1 MTRIGAIAQALLVSV
16 AAAALLQA
24 EVRVPKIISNHML
37 VQRNVPVRIWGTA
50 SGGEAVMVSMAGQSV
65 KTQADPSGRWEAYLA
80 PISAVGP
87 HTLIIEGTNKLTIE
101 DVLAGEVWVG
111 SGQSNMAWPVSRTDN
126 AEKEIQEANFAQ
138 IRLFKVKTA
147 TSEYPLEDV
156 EGEWT
161 WCTPETVKEFSGV
174 GYYFARHL
182 REKVGAPVGIIQS
195 AWGGT
200 PAVSWTS
207 RLTLASDPA
216 LAPAMADYAKAIDD
230 YPVAYARYQ
239 KQFKDWEAASAKAR
253 AEGAKAPNRPGQ
265 PVGPGHPWNPSSLY
279 NAMIAPLTPYAIR
292 GVIWY
297 QGENEAVIRRSYMYR
312 RLFRTMIEDWRR
324 AWGVGDFP
332 FLFVQLANFA
342 KAPQGQ
348 WPELREAQTM
358 ALELR
363 NTGMAVTIDIGN
375 PNDIHPTNK
384 QEVGRRLGL
393 AAQAIAY
400 KQQKVVYSGPMY
412 RQLSR
417 ENGALRVWFDYTDG
431 GLVAK
436 GGELKSF
443 EIAGA
448 DGKFVPAQAKI
459 EKDTVVVSSSEV
471 ANPVSVRYGWADS
484 PECNLY
490 NGAGLPASPF
500 RTNRWTDPLVY
511 R

>member
-1 MTRIGAIAQALLVSV
+1 MNKTSAVVRVLLLSA
-16 AAAALLQA
+16 AAAALLHA

-37 VQRNVPVRIWGTA
+37 VQRGVPVHIWGTA
-50 SGGEAVMVSMAGQSV
+50 AAGESVTVGMAGQSV
-65 KTQADPSGRWEAYLA
+65 KTEADGTGRWEAFLA
-80 PISAVGP
+80 PIAPVGP
-87 HTLIIEGTNKLTIE
+87 HKLTIEGTNKLTIE
-101 DVLAGEVWVG
+101 DVLVGEVWVG
-111 SGQSNMAWPVSRTDN
+111 SGQSNMVWPVMMSTN
-126 AEKEIQEANFAQ
+126 ADKEVKEADFAQ
-138 IRLFKVKTA
+138 IRLFRVKNA
-147 TSEYPLEDV
+147 TSDYPLDDV

-161 WCTPETVKEFSGV
+161 WCTPETVKGFSAV
-174 GYYFARHL
+174 GYFFARHL

-195 AWGGT
+195 ARGGT
-200 PAVSWTS
+200 PAVAWTS

-216 LAPAMADYAKAIDD
+216 LAPSTADYAKFIED
-230 YPVAYARYQ
+230 YPRAYARYLA
-239 KQFKDWEAASAKAR
+239 KRKDWEAAVTKAR
-253 AEGAKAPNRPGQ
+253 AQGAKLPNPPSQ
-265 PVGPGHPWNPSSLY
+265 PVGPGHHWVPSNLY
-279 NAMIAPLTPYAIR
+279 NAMIAPLTPYPIR

-297 QGENEAVIRRSYMYR
+297 QGENDAVVQRSYMYR
-312 RLFRTMIEDWRR
+312 RLFRTLIEDWRR
-324 AWGVGDFP
+324 AWGLGDFP

-358 ALELR
+358 ALSLR
-363 NTGMAVTIDIGN
+363 NTGMAVTIDIGDT
-375 PNDIHPTNK
+375 NDTHPKNK
-384 QEVGRRLGL
+384 QDVGLRLGL
-393 AAQAIAY
+393 AARAIAY
-400 KQQKVVYSGPMY
+400 NQKVVYSGPLY

-417 ENGALRVWFDYTDG
+417 EGSALRVWFDHTDG

-448 DGKFVPAQAKI
+448 DGKFVAAQARI
-459 EKDTVVVSSSEV
+459 DTNTVVVTSSEV

-490 NGAGLPASPF
+490 NGEGLPASPF

>member
-1 MTRIGAIAQALLVSV
+1 MTKSSAIVRALLLS
-16 AAAALLQA
+16 AAAATLLHA

-37 VQRNVPVRIWGTA
+37 VQRGVPVRIWGTA
-50 SGGEAVMVSMAGQSV
+50 SAAEAVTVSMAGQSV
-65 KTQADPSGRWEAYLA
+65 KTQADATGRWEAFLA
-80 PISAVGP
+80 PIKAIGP
-87 HTLIIEGTNKLTIE
+87 HTLTIEGANKLTIE

-111 SGQSNMAWPVSRTDN
+111 SGQSNMVFPVGMSIDG
-126 AEKEIQEANFAQ
+126 EKEAKEADFAQ
-138 IRLFKVKTA
+138 IRLFKVKNA
-147 TSEYPLEDV
+147 TSEYPLDDV

-161 WCTPETVKEFSGV
+161 WCTPETVKGFSAV
-174 GYYFARHL
+174 GYFFARHL
-182 REKVGAPVGIIQS
+182 REKVGAPVGIIQT

-216 LAPAMADYAKAIDD
+216 LAPSLVDYAKSIED
-230 YPVAYARYQ
+230 YPAAYARYQ
-239 KQFKDWEAASAKAR
+239 KQLKDWEAASAKAR
-253 AEGAKAPNRPGQ
+253 AEGQKVPNRPSA
-265 PVGPGHPWNPSSLY
+265 PVGPGHPWNPASLY

-297 QGENEAVIRRSYMYR
+297 QGENDAVVRRSYMYR

-358 ALELR
+358 ALGLA
-363 NTGMAVTIDIGN
+363 NTGMAVTIDIGE
-375 PNDIHPTNK
+375 PNDIHPKNK
-384 QEVGRRLGL
+384 QDVGLRLGL

-400 KQQKVVYSGPMY
+400 KQKVAYSGPLY

-417 ENGALRVWFDYTDG
+417 EGNALRVWFDHTDG

-436 GGELKSF
+436 GGELKNF

-448 DGKFVPAQAKI
+448 NGKFVAAQARIDKNN
-459 EKDTVVVSSSEV
+459 VVVSSPEV
-471 ANPVSVRYGWADS
+471 ADPVSVRYGWADS

-490 NGAGLPASPF
+490 NGEGLPASPF
-500 RTNRWTDPLVY
+500 RTNRWIDPLLY

>member
-1 MTRIGAIAQALLVSV
+1 MTRTSAIVRALILSA
-16 AAAALLQA
+16 AAAALLHA
-24 EVRVPKIISNHML
+24 DVRVPKIISNHML
-37 VQRNVPVRIWGTA
+37 VQRGVPVRIWGTA
-50 SGGEAVMVSMAGQSV
+50 SAAELVTVTMAGQSV
-65 KTQADPSGRWEAYLA
+65 KTQADAAGRWEAFLA
-80 PISAVGP
+80 PIVPIGP
-87 HTLIIEGTNKLTIE
+87 HTLTIEGANKLTIE
-101 DVLAGEVWVG
+101 DVLVGEVWVG
-111 SGQSNMAWPVSRTDN
+111 SGQSNMAFAVGSSND
-126 AEKEIQEANFAQ
+126 AEREVKEADYGL

-147 TSEYPLEDV
+147 TSEYPLDDV
-156 EGEWT
+156 EGEWA
-161 WCTPETVKEFSGV
+161 WCTPETAKNFSAV
-174 GYYFARHL
+174 GYFFARHL

-207 RLTLASDPA
+207 RLALASDPA
-216 LAPAMADYAKAIDD
+216 LAPAMADYAKSIED
-230 YPVAYARYQ
+230 YPGAYARYQ
-239 KQFKDWEAASAKAR
+239 KQLKDWETASAKAR
-253 AEGAKAPNRPGQ
+253 AEGTKAPNRPSG
-265 PVGPGHPWNPSSLY
+265 PVGPGHPWNPASLY

-324 AWGVGDFP
+324 AWGLGDFP

-358 ALELR
+358 ALGLR
-363 NTGMAVTIDIGN
+363 NTGMAVTIDIGD
-375 PNDIHPTNK
+375 PNDIHPKNK
-384 QEVGRRLGL
+384 QDVGLRLGL
-393 AAQAIAY
+393 AARAIAY
-400 KQQKVVYSGPMY
+400 KQKVAYSGPMY

-417 ENGALRVWFDYTDG
+417 EGNALRVWFDSTDG

-448 DGKFVPAQAKI
+448 DGKFVAAQARI
-459 EKDTVVVSSSEV
+459 DKDTILVSSPETAAPV
-471 ANPVSVRYGWADS
+471 AVRYGWSDS
-484 PECNLY
+484 PDCNVY
-490 NGAGLPASPF
+490 NGEGLPASPF